1 MLFLASDWNSP
12 FHNLLLSPIHS
23 LCTSE
28 KSLVQISLQP
38 CYSFCKVYIFIPKA
52 CRYAHINLQ
61 GQKWGTEAAACPGTL
76 PSAAGLEVLFQS
88 SSLDEFPEKYPLPT
102 LLNHS
107 AKLFNHFSLDCTDLL
122 RSLFPWNACILAPA
136 RRSHVPQL
144 ICFPFCR
151 KKALGVLQQGECEL
165 TVHTHGKGQQHPGL
179 HWEGCGHQVIKGDPS
194 HLHSSV
200 GTGFGLGLPSM
211 RCGYI
216 RNRLANSKLQ
226 LFTR

>member
-1 MLFLASDWNSP
+1 MLFLVSDWNSP
-12 FHNLLLSPIHS
+12 FHHLLLSPIHS
-23 LCTSE
+23 SCTSE

-61 GQKWGTEAAACPGTL
+61 GQKWGTEAAACPETL

-136 RRSHVPQL
+136 LKISCSPAYMLSILQ
-144 ICFPFCR
+144 
-151 KKALGVLQQGECEL
+151 KKSPWGAAARWMWADSAYSRQRPTASWAALGRMW
-165 TVHTHGKGQQHPGL
+165 PS
-179 HWEGCGHQVIKGDPS
+179 GDERWS
-194 HLHSSV
+194 
-200 GTGFGLGLPSM
+200 LPSTQQCWDWVRFGAPQYEM
-211 RCGYI
+211 WIY
-216 RNRLANSKLQ
+216 KK
-226 LFTR
+226 